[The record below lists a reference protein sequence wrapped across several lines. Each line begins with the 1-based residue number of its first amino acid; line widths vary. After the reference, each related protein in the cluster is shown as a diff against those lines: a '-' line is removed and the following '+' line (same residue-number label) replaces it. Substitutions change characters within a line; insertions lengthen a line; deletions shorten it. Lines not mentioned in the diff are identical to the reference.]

1 MAGENI
7 LTRLK
12 SKQTGDEFIIP
23 YYQLREKVMIYLYA
37 PTEVDWSSL
46 QVMVSDETSGNIEY
60 YHLNSR
66 GECSFF
72 INYGNYY
79 KVFCPDIDTFFTPT
93 FAFTAQEQV
102 RNIRYTY
109 YVEGVFGMDAQGNK
123 YTIEQI
129 EALPNK
135 DIIKY
140 AGYNDQG
147 LATSSRK
154 DGGIGNGFFFDIN
167 AAIESM
173 AWASSDV
180 EFSQEL
186 LPFCS
191 SNAAAYVECAGLYNT
206 LAMNSEA
213 ERLGITSPAAIFATS
228 RTVDIAGVIKMGFVP
243 AYGQIKRLTDNI
255 TQLQNLFNV
264 LGKTAPAIKS
274 GIWCT
279 SCQGSA
285 TNAVSLDGGF
295 FNYRSKANSRNVLCC
310 FDL

>member
-23 YYQLREKVMIYLYA
+23 YYQLREKVMIYLSA

-60 YHLNSR
+60 YPLNSR

-140 AGYNDQG
+140 AGYNDQA

-167 AAIESM
+167 AAIESR
-173 AWASSDV
+173 AFASKSV

-191 SNAAAYVECAGLYNT
+191 ETAAYVECAGLYNT
-206 LAMNSEA
+206 QAMLSEV
-213 ERLGITSPAAIFATS
+213 ERLDITSPAATLATS
-228 RTVDIAGVIKMGFVP
+228 RTVDIAGVIKIGFVP
-243 AYGQIKRLTDNI
+243 AYGQIKRLADNI

-264 LGKTAPAIKS
+264 LGKTAPAIKN
-274 GIWCT
+274 GRWVT
-279 SCQGSA
+279 SCQA
-285 TNAVSLDGGF
+285 NASSSVHL
-295 FNYRSKANSRNVLCC
+295 FNGAYSPYTKTVNCFLLCC